1 MLYDCLVTPLKQRL
15 TDSGFFCLQF
25 QVANPSFHLSLCI
38 SYSLVLSY
46 FLFYLVEIKSSQ
58 ILFKVL
64 ILTSEVSP
72 LFFFLEL
79 LWVCVFYVTKG
90 FVIVLGH
97 AFWCYLSLFYLLAH
111 QVIVSDFRIFRWVLF
126 HSLIVVDQ

>member
-15 TDSGFFCLQF
+15 TDSGFFFLQF

-72 LFFFLEL
+72 LFFFSRTPLGMCL
-79 LWVCVFYVTKG
+79 LR
-90 FVIVLGH
+90 H
-97 AFWCYLSLFYLLAH
+97 
-111 QVIVSDFRIFRWVLF
+111 
-126 HSLIVVDQ
+126 